1 MPAPPPPRLDVAA
14 FVAANVTPCD
24 DDLSKLPGALA
35 DATEKTTKLW
45 SLCRELLTQEFD
57 AGVLAIDATTPSS
70 VLSHDAGYIDGDGV
84 LDDVVPGLQTSA
96 PLVRGIK
103 PLGGMRLVKRAL
115 AEHGVELDADVA
127 AFFDRGWRRTHNDCV
142 FDLYTQEMRLARR
155 HHLVT
160 GLPDAYG
167 RGRVIGDYRRVA
179 LYGVDAIAETKR
191 ADAARLAEEAS
202 STAAA
207 AAAGGDGDVSATF
220 RRRDELALELKA
232 LEALKTMAAR
242 YGADVSRPAS
252 NAREAVRWTYL
263 AFLAACKENDGA
275 AISLGRL
282 DAFFDV
288 YIERDLRGGVMDE
301 SDAQELIDHFV
312 IKLRLIRQLRPKAYD
327 EIFAG
332 DPVWATCAIAGES
345 SRGGGGGGAA
355 AAAES
360 RHLVTKT
367 SWRFMRSLANLGAAP
382 EPNMTVLWSPTL
394 PSGFKRQCART
405 SIDTSSVQYIND
417 GLLRRA
423 FKSDDVAIA
432 CCVSGTR
439 LGVDAQFFGARCNLA
454 KLLLLALNGGLEE
467 LSGARVAPASIE
479 ASLGGGI
486 APNVPLR
493 YDDVRRRLDA
503 YMDWLAT
510 LYRDVMALIHWSH
523 DRYCYE
529 AAIFSLIDTD
539 RHYYMAYG
547 VAGLSV
553 VVDSLS
559 AIKHAK
565 VTPMLDAETGLI
577 ASFETEGTFPAYGN
591 DDDAVDAI
599 AVDVV
604 TSFMN
609 KLRALSQYRDA
620 EPTLS
625 VLTITSNVMYGKHT
639 GATPD
644 GRPAGAPFAPG
655 ANPMHGRDA
664 SGALSSLNSVAKVP
678 YAHCKDGIS
687 NTFSIPGPSLGK
699 TPDARVDNL
708 AALLDGYFDRGAQ
721 HLNVNVLSRETLIDA
736 MNDPMKYP
744 NLTVRVSGYAVNF
757 NRLSREHQEEVI
769 ARTFHAFT

>member
-1 MPAPPPPRLDVAA
+1 MPAPPPPCLDVAA

-84 LDDVVPGLQTSA
+84 LDDGARRVASYRIASHRIAPPRRAAPRLSPRRSVTLSSPSPSLPLSPAVVPGLQTSA

-103 PLGGMRLVKRAL
+103 PLGGVRLVKRAL

-625 VLTITSNVMYGKHT
+625 VLTITSNVMYG
-639 GATPD
+639 
-644 GRPAGAPFAPG
+644 
-655 ANPMHGRDA
+655 
-664 SGALSSLNSVAKVP
+664 
-678 YAHCKDGIS
+678 
-687 NTFSIPGPSLGK
+687 
-699 TPDARVDNL
+699 AR
-708 AALLDGYFDRGAQ
+708 R
-721 HLNVNVLSRETLIDA
+721 R
-736 MNDPMKYP
+736 
-744 NLTVRVSGYAVNF
+744 
-757 NRLSREHQEEVI
+757 
-769 ARTFHAFT
+769 